1 MILIKTNFHDHNS
14 ITESGD
20 FDVGYMIR
28 TEIIRV
34 RSEEDLKEMWGE
46 VKRSPFTALWR
57 DGLLHDDSCK

>member
-1 MILIKTNFHDHNS
+1 MILIKTNLHNHNS

-46 VKRSPFTALWR
+46 VKRSPFTALWC